1 MPSRCG
7 ADNQRLWILT
17 EPNSAPKLRRDFRSQ
32 VLSTLFTFLGGAVLA
47 SLVPSALLA
56 QSSSVP
62 AAPAPAT
69 QSASSSAHP
78 ESDKTE
84 EITSREQATTFKV
97 NVNLMQVRL
106 VVRDENGRPIGNL
119 TQDDFEIFDNRK
131 PQVITH
137 FSAEQRG
144 APRLRTHVPDTGDPA
159 IAATPTPS
167 AGVEVAE
174 KYVGYLFDDVHLNFG
189 DLARA
194 RQAAERYLA
203 TLGPTDRAAIFTTS
217 GQTEVDFTD
226 DRGKLHDALF
236 QVQPRP
242 ITRTDLRKCFD
253 ISYYMADLIVNKH
266 DARATESATQDAW
279 ICEYHRDP
287 TMLQAAQILTES
299 TAEQTLEIGKH
310 ESHVA
315 LTVINDVI
323 RRMSVIPG
331 ERNLVIVSPG
341 FLTPE
346 MEQETVAA
354 MDHALRSQVVISS
367 LDARGVYVLD
377 LNGDISNPAPP
388 SAISLG
394 VKQQFAS
401 MEASVVSDVLLVLAE
416 GSGGVFFRNS
426 NDMEEGFRR
435 TSETPEYSYLLAFS
449 PQNLRLDGGFHTIK
463 VNLKHPGK
471 FKLQA
476 RRGYFAP
483 RRAADPGQQAKQ
495 EIEEALFS
503 QDQVHNLPVQLHT
516 QFFKSNDVDA
526 KLTVLA
532 HIDVKKLT
540 LKKVDGRNRNE
551 LTVVSA
557 LFNGNGSLVQG
568 IEKTITMQIKDETLE
583 RRLGSGITLKTSFD
597 VKPGSYLVR
606 LVVRDAEA
614 QVVDAESDAV
624 RIP

>member
-1 MPSRCG
+1 
-7 ADNQRLWILT
+7 
-17 EPNSAPKLRRDFRSQ
+17 
-32 VLSTLFTFLGGAVLA
+32 
-47 SLVPSALLA
+47 
-56 QSSSVP
+56 
-62 AAPAPAT
+62 
-69 QSASSSAHP
+69 
-78 ESDKTE
+78 
-84 EITSREQATTFKV
+84 
-97 NVNLMQVRL
+97 
-106 VVRDENGRPIGNL
+106 
-119 TQDDFEIFDNRK
+119 
-131 PQVITH
+131 
-137 FSAEQRG
+137 
-144 APRLRTHVPDTGDPA
+144 
-159 IAATPTPS
+159 
-167 AGVEVAE
+167 
-174 KYVGYLFDDVHLNFG
+174 
-189 DLARA
+189 
-194 RQAAERYLA
+194 
-203 TLGPTDRAAIFTTS
+203 
-217 GQTEVDFTD
+217 
-226 DRGKLHDALF
+226 
-236 QVQPRP
+236 
-242 ITRTDLRKCFD
+242 
-253 ISYYMADLIVNKH
+253 
-266 DARATESATQDAW
+266 
-279 ICEYHRDP
+279 
-287 TMLQAAQILTES
+287 
-299 TAEQTLEIGKH
+299 
-310 ESHVA
+310 
-315 LTVINDVI
+315 
-323 RRMSVIPG
+323 MSVIPG

-346 MEQETVAA
+346 MEQETVAT

-516 QFFKSNDVDA
+516 QFFKSNEVDA

-557 LFNGNGSLVQG
+557 LFNGNGGLVQG